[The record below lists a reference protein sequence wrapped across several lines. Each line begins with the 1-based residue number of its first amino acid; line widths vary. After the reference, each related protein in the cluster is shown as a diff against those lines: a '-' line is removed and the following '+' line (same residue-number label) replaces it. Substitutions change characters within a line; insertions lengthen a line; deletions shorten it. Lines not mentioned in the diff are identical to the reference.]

1 MAVTTIKT
9 IHKQKNKSVKSY
21 LKERI
26 AYITDDTKTEN
37 GKYVTSYMCD
47 GATAH
52 IEFNA
57 MKNEYFM
64 NTGRVQESDVLAYQ
78 VIQSFDEGVNSL
90 CYAKSPTATA
100 LFLGGEGKV
109 TPALANQI
117 GVELAQE
124 LTNGE
129 HSFIVAT
136 HGNTSHIHNH
146 IVFNSTN
153 VDCQS
158 KWKDVK

>member
-37 GKYVTSYMCD
+37 GKYVTSHMCD
-47 GATAH
+47 GATAY
-52 IEFNA
+52 IEFTA
-57 MKNEYFM
+57 MKNEYYM

-78 VIQSFDEGVNSL
+78 VIQSFDD
-90 CYAKSPTATA
+90 
-100 LFLGGEGKV
+100 GEV